1 MNRFLRIFLFAFLL
15 LFHRKVDAQNHLER
29 YIVQGLASN
38 ESIKQQQFILE
49 KNLFALQEAK
59 ALFLPN
65 VNFNTTYT
73 LAGGGRTVDFPVGDL
88 LNPVYGTLN
97 KMTGTNDFPSL
108 QNQSILLNPH
118 NFYDLKVRTTYP
130 IINAEIAINKKLK
143 SQQYDLQ
150 KIEIDVFKREL
161 VKDIK
166 VAYYQY
172 LQATEAIKIYENALV
187 LVNENVRV
195 NNSLY
200 NNQKVNRTALSR
212 SNNEVLKMTSQIT
225 NAKQKQNNAKSYLN
239 FLLNH
244 PLDNEVLVDKIEAI
258 PMQNLNIEASLINR
272 EELQKLNT
280 AKVINES
287 LLSLANSAKMPK
299 LNSFLDLGSQGFDF
313 KVNNKT
319 PYYFLGLSLE
329 WNIFSGDKN
338 KAKVNQAIAD
348 GKALESQTNYVEQQ
362 LALQLKLAINAFSM
376 AITDYQTALAQVKTS
391 EDNYRDM
398 LRLYKEGTVLLIE
411 LLDAQN
417 QLISA
422 QLQTSIS
429 LFDTWIKQTEIE
441 RANASFT
448 IK

>member
-15 LFHRKVDAQNHLER
+15 LFHWKVDAQNHLEK
-29 YIVQGLASN
+29 YIIQGLASN

-59 ALFLPN
+59 ALFLPA

-150 KIEIDVFKREL
+150 KTEIDVFKREL

-172 LQATEAIKIYENALV
+172 LQATEAIKIYENALL

-195 NNSLY
+195 NASLFS
-200 NNQKVNRTALSR
+200 NQKVNRTALSR
-212 SNNEVLKMTSQIT
+212 SSNEVLKMTSQIT
-225 NAKQKQNNAKSYLN
+225 NAKQKQNNAKAYLN
-239 FLLNH
+239 FLLNS
-244 PLDNEVLVDKIEAI
+244 PLDAEVLVDKIVAI
-258 PMQNLNIEASLINR
+258 PIQNLNIEASLINR

-280 AKVINES
+280 AKAVNES

-313 KVNNKT
+313 RVNNKT

-338 KAKVNQAIAD
+338 KAKVSQAIAD
-348 GKALESQTNYVEQQ
+348 GKALESQTNYIEQQ
-362 LALQLKLAINAFSM
+362 LNLQLKLATNAFSM
-376 AITDYQTALAQVKTS
+376 AITDYQTALSQAKTS

-417 QLISA
+417 QLITA
-422 QLQTSIS
+422 QLQTNIS

-441 RANASFT
+441 RANASF
-448 IK
+448 KLK

>member
-1 MNRFLRIFLFAFLL
+1 MSRFLSTFLFAFLL
-15 LFHRKVDAQNHLER
+15 LFNRKVDAQNYLEK

-38 ESIKQQQFILE
+38 ESIKQQRFILE
-49 KNLFALQEAK
+49 RNLYALQEAK
-59 ALFLPN
+59 ALFLPS
-65 VNFNTTYT
+65 VNLNTTYT
-73 LAGGGRTVDFPVGDL
+73 LAGGGRTVDFPIGDL

-97 KMTGTNDFPSL
+97 KVTASSDFPTL
-108 QNQSILLNPH
+108 QNQSILLNPN

-239 FLLNH
+239 FLLNR
-244 PLDNEVLVDKIEAI
+244 PLDTEVLVDKIEAI
-258 PMQNLNIEASLINR
+258 PIQKPDTETSLTNR

-280 AKVINES
+280 AKAINES

-299 LNSFLDLGSQGFDF
+299 LNSFLDLGSQGFYF

-329 WNIFSGDKN
+329 WNIFSGAKN
-338 KAKVNQAIAD
+338 KAKVSQAIAE

-362 LALQLKLAINAFSM
+362 LALQLKLATNAFSM
-376 AITDYQTALAQVKTS
+376 AIIDYQTALAQVKTS

-417 QLISA
+417 QLITA
-422 QLQTSIS
+422 QLQTNIS

>member
-1 MNRFLRIFLFAFLL
+1 MNHFSHIFLFAFLL
-15 LFHRKVDAQNHLER
+15 LFHRKVDAQNHLEK
-29 YIVQGLASN
+29 YITQGLASN
-38 ESIKQQQFILE
+38 ESIKQQQFIFE
-49 KNLFALQEAK
+49 KNLHALQEAK
-59 ALFLPN
+59 ALLLPN
-65 VNFNTTYT
+65 VNLNSTYT

-97 KMTGTNDFPSL
+97 KITATNDFPSL
-108 QNQSILLNPH
+108 QNQSILLNPN

-130 IINAEIAINKKLK
+130 IINAEIALNKKLK

-150 KIEIDVFKREL
+150 KIEIDIFKREL
-161 VKDIK
+161 VKDTK

-172 LQATEAIKIYENALV
+172 LQATEAAKIYENALV

-195 NNSLY
+195 NNSLF

-212 SNNEVLKMTSQIT
+212 SNNEVLKMSSQIK
-225 NAKQKQNNAKSYLN
+225 NAKQKQNNAKAYLN
-239 FLLNH
+239 FLLNR
-244 PLDNEVLVDKIEAI
+244 PLDAEVLVDKIEAI
-258 PMQNLNIEASLINR
+258 PIQNLNAETSLTNR

-280 AKVINES
+280 AKAINES

-299 LNSFLDLGSQGFDF
+299 LNSFLDVGSQGFNF

-338 KAKVNQAIAD
+338 KAKVSQAIAD
-348 GKALESQTNYVEQQ
+348 GKALEAQTNYVEQQ
-362 LALQLKLAINAFSM
+362 LALQVKLTQNAFEIAIN
-376 AITDYQTALAQVKTS
+376 DYQTARSQVKTS
-391 EDNYRDM
+391 EDNYKEM

-411 LLDAQN
+411 LLEAQN
-417 QLISA
+417 QLITA
-422 QLQTSIS
+422 QLQTNIS
-429 LFDTWIKQTEIE
+429 LFDTWIKQAEIE

-448 IK
+448 IN